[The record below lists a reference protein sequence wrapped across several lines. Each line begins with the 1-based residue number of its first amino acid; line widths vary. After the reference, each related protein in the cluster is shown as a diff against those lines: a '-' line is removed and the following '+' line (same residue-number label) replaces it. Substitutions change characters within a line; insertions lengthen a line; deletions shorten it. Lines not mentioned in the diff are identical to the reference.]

1 MLMNRIM
8 KALTFKKE
16 VYAEVEKD
24 LSFTGTA
31 WAIVAVVG
39 LLNQLGSAA
48 IAASGDTGLNVTT
61 WLVGGLLGALVSV
74 VGFALGAFVISW
86 VGKALFKADIT
97 FQEAVRTLGL
107 AQVWGVVGVL
117 GVLGAFVPV
126 LGCITAPLSCIAAIL
141 ALVSWFVAAQE
152 ALDLDTTQTAITVV
166 IGWLVSFFVTALVG
180 GIVFA
185 AIGLA
190 AGGGSAIMNMLQNVT
205 GQ

>member
-1 MLMNRIM
+1 MLMQRIM
-8 KALTFKKE
+8 GAFTFKKQ
-16 VYAEVEKD
+16 VYADVEKD
-24 LSFTGTA
+24 VSFTSTA

-48 IAASGDTGLNVTT
+48 IAATSDTGLNMTT
-61 WLVGGLLGALVSV
+61 WLVGGLVGAVVSV
-74 VGFALGAFVISW
+74 VAFALGAFVISW

-117 GVLGAFVPV
+117 GVLGAFVPL
-126 LGCITAPLSCIAAIL
+126 LGCITAPLACVAAIL
-141 ALVSWFVAAQE
+141 GLVSWFVAAQE

-166 IGWLVSFFVTALVG
+166 VGWLVSFFVTAIVG
-180 GIVFA
+180 GIIFA
-185 AIGLA
+185 AVGLA
-190 AGGGSAIMNMLQNVT
+190 AGGGSAIMNMLQNAT